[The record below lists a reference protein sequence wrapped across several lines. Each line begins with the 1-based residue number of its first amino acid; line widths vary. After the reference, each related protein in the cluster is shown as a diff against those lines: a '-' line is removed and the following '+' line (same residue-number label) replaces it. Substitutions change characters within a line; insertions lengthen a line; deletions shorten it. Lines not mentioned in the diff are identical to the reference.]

1 MRVLIISR
9 NTNIYIYIHLIGTCY
24 LDTTGPRYAHKLGS
38 TVISTRN
45 HKYPNM
51 MVMDIR
57 TITHYFV
64 CLAER
69 SLNASSYARK
79 LIVLIGT
86 ARQSFRLSP
95 R

>member
-1 MRVLIISR
+1 M
-9 NTNIYIYIHLIGTCY
+9 IYVHVYVIYYLY

-51 MVMDIR
+51 LVMDIR

-86 ARQSFRLSP
+86 ARQRFRLSP